1 MEFSK
6 VIESRYSV
14 RNFSNKKVEKEK
26 ITKILEAARLAPSA
40 KNLQPTRVIVVQDKI
55 EQMKEM
61 TRCVFGSNVIFI
73 ICAQKTGIVS
83 RKWGEVD
90 ATIAATCM
98 MLQAHD
104 LGLGT
109 TIIGIFDKD
118 KIKSHFC
125 LNEEL
130 DVIMLLICGY
140 PSIDAKPIQMHYE
153 KKSLSEMMFKEDID
167 MPYKS

>member
-1 MEFSK
+1 MEFIK
-6 VIESRYSV
+6 VIENRYSV

-40 KNLQPTRVIVVQDKI
+40 KNLQPTRVIVVQDRL
-55 EQMKEM
+55 EQMNEM
-61 TRCVFGSNVIFI
+61 TKCVFGANVIFI

-83 RKWGEVD
+83 RKWGDVD

-104 LGLGT
+104 LELGT
-109 TIIGIFDKD
+109 TMIGIFDKE
-118 KIKSHFC
+118 KIKNHFC
-125 LNEEL
+125 LNDEL

-140 PSIDAKPIQMHYE
+140 PSDDAKPIQMHYE
-153 KKSLSEMMFKEDID
+153 KKDISEMMFMEDLNT
-167 MPYKS
+167 PYKC